1 MKHAYILASFFLA
14 SYSCADERVT
24 DHAVLYYND
33 LSLISKNGTCILHS
47 TASSKTTKIVL
58 SLKPPCYFLR
68 KQDGKELKHYSYPRR
83 DADFVVLMF
92 GNPLSEDKRK
102 TWDLKEEDICG
113 GSTQGLIIHN
123 NAVRISKKTD
133 IDTPKTYE
141 TPSHSRSTRE
151 SAATAPAFP
160 TAPRS
165 APAH

>member
-92 GNPLSEDKRK
+92 GSPLNEDKRK
-102 TWDLKEEDICG
+102 TWNLMEEDICG

-123 NAVRISKKTD
+123 NSVRLSKK
-133 IDTPKTYE
+133 IYE
-141 TPSHSRSTRE
+141 GGGYTCKDGGKDEKDFWYFAEHS
-151 SAATAPAFP
+151 
-160 TAPRS
+160 
-165 APAH
+165 